1 MIRASAKKGKGEA
14 HMLRKIHGQNK
25 KYFAVLAVIFVL
37 ICSFSDL
44 ESDTPRFYAN
54 GNPLSQSTLVSQV
67 LDFEEILCTPETAV
81 SSSPA
86 AFLRQ
91 LSSRKHSTGSF
102 TMNAYVLCI
111 PPLPAIVVL
120 FFMRLQR
127 RSDCSTHRF
136 IIRYIDNKDG
146 KKA

>member
-25 KYFAVLAVIFVL
+25 KYFAVLATIFVL
-37 ICSFSDL
+37 ICSFSNL

-111 PPLPAIVVL
+111 LVL

-136 IIRYIDNKDG
+136 IIRYIHNKDG